1 MFYIAFLRITKLFE
15 KFGNGKKSALSKWRI
30 EQMVKITVTITDR
43 KRKGGVYFPLIQ
55 ILGKKNSH
63 L

>member
-1 MFYIAFLRITKLFE
+1 MFYIAFLRITNLFE
-15 KFGNGKKSALSKWRI
+15 KFGNGKRSALSKWRI

-55 ILGKKNSH
+55 IPGKNSH